1 MSSELPVRKLSR
13 LGNELHLTAAIA
25 AVRLFPGHHE
35 WGAVFALLVRRCAD
49 DWVDDWAREDRFRA
63 PSTPTQAMSIRRIAA
78 SLHRPYTTTHAY
90 VRGLLKTGAVVEIDG
105 QITLSTS
112 AAFAPATTAFMT
124 LAHDSFVR
132 LAGDLSRDVAFSR
145 PARAPSPLLRKMT
158 LLAAFD
164 AWLIPFEY
172 AAEPVLD
179 WTSRLVW
186 TVIVVASVRHVT
198 EDPVLSDAYA
208 CRPTPDEIRRPVP
221 MRQIQALTGLSYG
234 TAYRHCKALEAMD
247 VVRYDRGG
255 WLLVSS
261 QLADERIDQGVRA
274 VIDYFCKRIDELV
287 SYGFD
292 PADPER
298 FYIDGR
304 PDYVPLDGRA

>member
-49 DWVDDWAREDRFRA
+49 DWVDGKRFRA
-63 PSTPTQAMSIRRIAA
+63 PAASVQSMSIRRIAA

-90 VRGLLKTGAVVEIDG
+90 VRGLLKTGAVVEVEG
-105 QITLSTS
+105 GITLAIS
-112 AAFAPATTAFMT
+112 AAFAPATTGFMT

-132 LAGDLSRDVAFSR
+132 LAEDMSHDVAF
-145 PARAPSPLLRKMT
+145 PAPIRAPSPLLRKMT

-172 AAEPVLD
+172 AAEPVTD
-179 WTSRLVW
+179 WTSRLIW

-198 EDPVLSDAYA
+198 EDPALSDAYA
-208 CRPTPDEIRRPVP
+208 CQPTPDDIRRPIP
-221 MRQIQALTGLSYG
+221 LRQIMALTGLSYG
-234 TAYRHCKALEAMD
+234 TAYRHCKALEALD

-274 VIDYFCKRIDELV
+274 VIDYFCKRIEELI

-292 PADPER
+292 PSDAAR
-298 FYIDGR
+298 FYIAGR
-304 PDYVPLDGRA
+304 PDYASLDPDL